1 MLQLFEHER
10 TGTLAD
16 HETVAVLVE
25 RTRSVPGIVV
35 AGGEGLHRIE
45 TADRR
50 LVNRSLRTARNHDIG
65 LAVTDGLQSGD
76 KTVVGRSAR
85 RDGAVIGTHETVLHG
100 DESGSDVGNHAGNEE
115 RAKPRGHTPLGVAQ
129 TFVEERFESSDT
141 RSPDY
146 ACALLVEL
154 VEIERRVLDGLRGR
168 DEGILREKVVLAY
181 LLAVEILVRV
191 VIFHF
196 TGKTGLEFFGVEVS
210 NGRGTAD
217 TFLQIPEIL
226 LDIIAERVD
235 RTDTR
240 DDYSSFCHKTKNLIV
255 V

>member
-1 MLQLFEHER
+1 M
-10 TGTLAD
+10 
-16 HETVAVLVE
+16 
-25 RTRSVPGIVV
+25 
-35 AGGEGLHRIE
+35 
-45 TADRR
+45 
-50 LVNRSLRTARNHDIG
+50 
-65 LAVTDGLQSGD
+65 
-76 KTVVGRSAR
+76 
-85 RDGAVIGTHETVLHG
+85 
-100 DESGSDVGNHAGNEE
+100 
-115 RAKPRGHTPLGVAQ
+115 RAYCVKR
-129 TFVEERFESSDT
+129 
-141 RSPDY
+141 
-146 ACALLVEL
+146 
-154 VEIERRVLDGLRGR
+154 
-168 DEGILREKVVLAY
+168 Y

-196 TGKTGLEFFGVEVS
+196 TGKTGLEFFGIEVS